1 MLDDIKEFWAALSQ
15 IPYATTIATVVI
27 VLLVLAAGYII
38 FIKKDMKLKA
48 AIIKVVQEALIEAK
62 DKGVTVEFVVDDI
75 IKKAEIKIKAKPN
88 SYDALLLYFIHAK
101 WFRSKLIK
109 ITTKIIEDIMAEN
122 TDQISEIK

>member
-15 IPYATTIATVVI
+15 IPYATTIATIVI

-48 AIIKVVQEALIEAK
+48 AIIKVVQEALTDAK
-62 DKGVTVEFVVDDI
+62 DRGVTVEFVVDDI

-101 WFRSKLIK
+101 WFRSSLIK
-109 ITTKIIEDIMAEN
+109 TTTKIIEDIMAEN
-122 TDQISEIK
+122 TDRISEIK

>member
-1 MLDDIKEFWAALSQ
+1 MLDDIKEFWSALSQ
-15 IPYATTIATVVI
+15 IPYATTIATIVI

-48 AIIKVVQEALIEAK
+48 VIIKVVQEALIEAR

-101 WFRSKLIK
+101 WFRNKLIK
-109 ITTKIIEDIMAEN
+109 ITTKIIEDIMTEN

>member
-1 MLDDIKEFWAALSQ
+1 MLDDIKEFWDALSQ
-15 IPYATTIATVVI
+15 IPYATTVATVVI

-48 AIIKVVQEALIEAK
+48 AIIKVVQEALTDAK

-75 IKKAEIKIKAKPN
+75 IKKVEIKIKAKPN

-101 WFRSKLIK
+101 WFRNQLIK
-109 ITTKIIEDIMAEN
+109 TTTKIIEDIMAEN